1 MLRTIKGKITFL
13 VSLLL
18 GAIIFVGIYS
28 EVTLR
33 EVNNKSTIITDEMI
47 PGIIYSE
54 ELNTMTSDFRIHE
67 YEHIIA
73 QNKETMDN
81 LEKDMEEKN
90 KEIQNYIDKYKKTIN
105 SKENEELFNVVEK
118 NWSQYLV
125 FNKKIIELSRQSKI
139 EEAMNL
145 MNKESKEA
153 FDLTASNLLKLT
165 ELNKKL
171 AESASV
177 EGDKQYASAKLT
189 TLSTII
195 ILTIV
200 SAVFAFVIINSIR
213 KSLSILKRELD
224 ILSEKGGDL
233 TQEIIVNSKGEINEL
248 ANSVNRFI
256 ANLRNIIISVNE
268 SGDNIEL
275 AVDSIKATMMELN
288 GNIEEVSATT
298 QELSA
303 SMEETAAGAEEMSAT
318 SQEIENAVHSIAE
331 KSQEGAE
338 QAGQINKRAEETK
351 ENVQVSQKMANEIFA
366 STKSQLERAIEQSK
380 VVEQIKVLS
389 QVIMQI
395 TEQTNLLA
403 LNAAIEAARAGEA
416 GRGFSVVAEEIRKLA
431 EQSKNTVG
439 EIQSVTNKVTE
450 AVKNLWESS
459 DNLLT
464 FVATD
469 VDKDYKT
476 MAEVANKYSEDAR
489 FVDTLVTDFSST
501 SEELLASI
509 SEVLKTIDGV
519 AEAASEGAY
528 GATNIASRASDV
540 NNKSNEVLEQV
551 LKAKESTDKFK
562 GEISKFKV

>member
-73 QNKETMDN
+73 QSKETMDS

-105 SKENEELFNVVEK
+105 SKENEELFNIVEK

-125 FNKKIIELSRQSKI
+125 FNKKIIELSRQLKT
-139 EEAMNL
+139 EEAINL

-165 ELNKKL
+165 ELNKKS

-318 SQEIENAVHSIAE
+318 SKEIENAVHSIAE

-351 ENVQVSQKMANEIFA
+351 ENVQVSQKRANEIFA

-439 EIQSVTNKVTE
+439 EIQNVTNKVTE

-459 DNLLT
+459 DNLLA
-464 FVATD
+464 FVAID

-476 MAEVANKYSEDAR
+476 MVEVANKYSEDAR

-509 SEVLKTIDGV
+509 NEVLKTIDGV

-528 GATNIASRASDV
+528 GATNIASRASEV

>member
-105 SKENEELFNVVEK
+105 SKENEELFNTVEK

-125 FNKKIIELSRQSKI
+125 FNKKIIELSRQLKT
-139 EEAMNL
+139 EEAINL

-153 FDLTASNLLKLT
+153 FDLTASSLLKLA

-171 AESASV
+171 AESASI

-248 ANSVNRFI
+248 ASSVNRFI

-303 SMEETAAGAEEMSAT
+303 
-318 SQEIENAVHSIAE
+318 
-331 KSQEGAE
+331 
-338 QAGQINKRAEETK
+338 
-351 ENVQVSQKMANEIFA
+351 
-366 STKSQLERAIEQSK
+366 
-380 VVEQIKVLS
+380 
-389 QVIMQI
+389 
-395 TEQTNLLA
+395 
-403 LNAAIEAARAGEA
+403 
-416 GRGFSVVAEEIRKLA
+416 
-431 EQSKNTVG
+431 
-439 EIQSVTNKVTE
+439 
-450 AVKNLWESS
+450 
-459 DNLLT
+459 
-464 FVATD
+464 
-469 VDKDYKT
+469 
-476 MAEVANKYSEDAR
+476 
-489 FVDTLVTDFSST
+489 
-501 SEELLASI
+501 
-509 SEVLKTIDGV
+509 
-519 AEAASEGAY
+519 
-528 GATNIASRASDV
+528 
-540 NNKSNEVLEQV
+540 
-551 LKAKESTDKFK
+551 
-562 GEISKFKV
+562 